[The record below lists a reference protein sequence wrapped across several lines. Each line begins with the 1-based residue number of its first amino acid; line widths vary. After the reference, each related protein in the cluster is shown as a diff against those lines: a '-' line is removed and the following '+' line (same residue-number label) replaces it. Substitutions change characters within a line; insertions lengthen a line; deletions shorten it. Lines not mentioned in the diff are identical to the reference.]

1 MIYLEPP
8 DPTPASV
15 HRARLPQPVSSKRDS
30 GKEGPADSSLTRAAL
45 HDNARAKNMSR
56 LAREIGVG
64 REGIQDGLSK
74 NGNSTFATVMRIKR
88 TLETKVRIT
97 A

>member
-64 REGIQDGLSK
+64 REEIQDGLSK
-74 NGNSTFATVMRIKR
+74 NGNSTFATVMRI
-88 TLETKVRIT
+88 I

>member
-1 MIYLEPP
+1 MIYSEPP

-15 HRARLPQPVSSKRDS
+15 RRARLPQPVSSKRDS
-30 GKEGPADSSLTRAAL
+30 GKEGPGDSSLTRAVL
-45 HDNARAKNMSR
+45 HDNARARNMSR

-64 REGIQDGLSK
+64 REGIQNGLSK
-74 NGNSTFATVMRIKR
+74 NGNSTFATVMRITR
-88 TLETKVRIT
+88 TSGTKVRIT